1 VLATSTAATA
11 AAAAVL
17 PGECSSLDKQVAE
30 LQASEADLQKHK
42 AELESKL
49 EQLEELLASTTST
62 RDELQGAAAKHRRV
76 QKPACMRNDSA
87 QGQSQLR

>member
-1 VLATSTAATA
+1 M
-11 AAAAVL
+11 L

-49 EQLEELLASTTST
+49 EQLEELLASTTTT
-62 RDELQGAAAKHRRV
+62 RDELQGRPPNTVASRDAPVCAMTWAASFTAQSSKTSL
-76 QKPACMRNDSA
+76 DS
-87 QGQSQLR
+87 L